1 MYSVFPVKSL
11 HTIVRG
17 VYLQSRVVSLNRCT
31 CVYVTKEWGRG
42 GCGRIS
48 DISDFR
54 YTMIHQSRGG
64 SHTGGSVVITDA
76 PVCICDQGR
85 EGCGRVRT
93 RSLSFD
99 YDDTC
104 CLFLLQLDCVR
115 VWCLG

>member
-1 MYSVFPVKSL
+1 MTMSTFWGSGSQGSTFD
-11 HTIVRG
+11 TISC
-17 VYLQSRVVSLNRCT
+17 LFT
-31 CVYVTKEWGRG
+31 CFRDGIHIGYEN
-42 GCGRIS
+42 
-48 DISDFR
+48 R

-85 EGCGRVRT
+85 GGCGRVRT